1 MDEII
6 HSLNYIL
13 IRSKDSNLT
22 KMKIKYVINCRTCY
36 YMTELFILKDFN
48 IVYYNKSGL
57 KVT

>member
-48 IVYYNKSGL
+48 IVYYNKSG
-57 KVT
+57 